1 MSTLYAL
8 VTALIIVVIGV
19 FLKIP
24 VFLTL
29 IVSLTLF
36 SILVFNWRF
45 PVIWLSAFNENMF
58 TIIASLA
65 SAMYLAEL
73 FRSCKVSEKA
83 INVLEYLSPK
93 IASITIPALI
103 GLLPMPAGAYISA
116 TLVND
121 IYIKGRLRGED
132 KTFINFWFRHIWIT
146 VWPLY
151 QGVLLASYVLGWSV
165 NEIVVINWPIF
176 ITSILAGLI
185 MSWRILP
192 QYAVSSKETDISSL
206 IHLWPFAIIAL
217 LNIGLKI
224 NIAISTIITVF
235 LFTLI
240 YRPGKRDHLRALK
253 YSLNYSILAI
263 IITSL
268 IYSYSL
274 SQSNVAVEIASLI
287 NYPEIACY
295 LIPFLIVFATG
306 FEFTYSAIALPVLI
320 SFINKRNILLM
331 FLGGF
336 TGSMLSP
343 VHVCLILSAQYFK
356 AELKKVYKYTIP
368 ATLLT
373 TIISTLIAYTIYS

>member
-1 MSTLYAL
+1 L
-8 VTALIIVVIGV
+8 
-19 FLKIP
+19 
-24 VFLTL
+24 
-29 IVSLTLF
+29 
-36 SILVFNWRF
+36 
-45 PVIWLSAFNENMF
+45 
-58 TIIASLA
+58 
-65 SAMYLAEL
+65 
-73 FRSCKVSEKA
+73 
-83 INVLEYLSPK
+83 
-93 IASITIPALI
+93 
-103 GLLPMPAGAYISA
+103 
-116 TLVND
+116 
-121 IYIKGRLRGED
+121 
-132 KTFINFWFRHIWIT
+132 
-146 VWPLY
+146 
-151 QGVLLASYVLGWSV
+151 
-165 NEIVVINWPIF
+165 
-176 ITSILAGLI
+176 
-185 MSWRILP
+185 
-192 QYAVSSKETDISSL
+192 
-206 IHLWPFAIIAL
+206 
-217 LNIGLKI
+217 
-224 NIAISTIITVF
+224 
-235 LFTLI
+235 
-240 YRPGKRDHLRALK
+240 ALK
-253 YSLNYSILAI
+253 YSLNYSILGI